1 MAHEISRLS
10 ETRSDLAEGPTWD
23 DRLGRLYWCDILGKR
38 LHALDWTTRQERH
51 WDLPD
56 VIGSF
61 GLTDDAGRLVVAIR
75 DRVALFGLED
85 GSLEVLAEIET
96 GDPRTRLN
104 DGKVGPDGAFY
115 VGTMDDRPDRQPIG
129 ALYRV
134 RADGHCETLV
144 EGVTVSNGLAWSPDG
159 RTMYHADSRPGI
171 IEAWDFDPASGAMSN
186 RRLFA
191 RLANEAGRPD
201 GGTVDAD
208 GRYWSA
214 GVSAGLLNCFSPDG
228 TLVEVIAMP
237 VPRPTMPCF
246 CGPDLDAL
254 VVTSLRPL
262 ADAALL
268 EAHPDSGRLFML
280 RPGVRGLTAERFSLQ
295 GRA

>member
-1 MAHEISRLS
+1 MAHAISRLS
-10 ETRSDLAEGPTWD
+10 DTRCELAEGPTWD
-23 DRLGRLYWCDILGKR
+23 ERTGRLYWCDILGKR
-38 LHALDWTTRQERH
+38 IHARDWQSRTERH

-56 VIGSF
+56 VVGSL
-61 GLTDDAGRLVVAIR
+61 GLTEDDDRLIVALR
-75 DRVALFGLED
+75 DRVVLFTLSTGAIET
-85 GSLEVLAEIET
+85 LAEIEA

-134 RADGHCETLV
+134 TRDGTTTRLV

-159 RTMYHADSRPGI
+159 TVLYHADSRPGH
-171 IEAWDFDPASGAMSN
+171 IEAWDFDAARGAISG

-191 RLANEAGRPD
+191 QLTNETGRPD
-201 GGTVDAD
+201 GGTVDAK

-214 GVSAGLLNCFSPDG
+214 GVSAGLLNCFAPDG
-228 TLVEVIAMP
+228 TLIEAIPMP

-246 CGPDLDAL
+246 CGPSLEEM
-254 VVTSLRPL
+254 VVTSLRPPNAPDLL
-262 ADAALL
+262 AQY
-268 EAHPDSGRLFML
+268 PDSGCLFL
-280 RPGVRGLTAERFSLQ
+280 LKPGATGLPACRFSL
-295 GRA
+295 

>member
-1 MAHEISRLS
+1 MAHEISLLS
-10 ETRSDLAEGPTWD
+10 DTRSDLAEGPTWD
-23 DRLGRLYWCDILGKR
+23 DRLDRLYWCDILGRR
-38 LHALDWTTRQERH
+38 LHALDWASREERS

-56 VIGSF
+56 VVGSF
-61 GLTDDAGRLVVAIR
+61 GLTEDPEKLVVAIR
-75 DRVALFGLED
+75 DRVAVFGLED
-85 GSLEVLAEIET
+85 NSLEVLAEIET

-134 RADGHCETLV
+134 RAGGSCEKLV

-159 RTMYHADSRPGI
+159 RVMYHADSRPGI
-171 IEAWDFDPASGAMSN
+171 IEAWDFDPASGTMSN

-191 RLANEAGRPD
+191 RLANEDGRPD

-208 GRYWSA
+208 GHYWSA
-214 GVSAGLLNCFSPDG
+214 GVSAGVLNRFAPEG
-228 TLVEVIAMP
+228 TRVETIPMP

-246 CGPDLDAL
+246 CGPDLDTL

-268 EAHPDSGRLFML
+268 EASPGSGKLFVL
-280 RPGVRGLTAERFSLQ
+280 EPGVTGLKAERFRL
-295 GRA
+295 